1 MSAYWDSIDN
11 TQRIYK
17 VDKKKTSSYKR
28 LHGCAEDNRF
38 SAKVMGYVGYIV
50 IGSVLLLIVAIDL
63 SRFQTI
69 ALCKRKDRLANSFDR
84 V

>member
-1 MSAYWDSIDN
+1 M
-11 TQRIYK
+11 YK

-28 LHGCAEDNRF
+28 LHGCAEDNRL

-50 IGSVLLLIVAIDL
+50 IWSVCLLIVVIDL

-69 ALCKRKDRLANSFDR
+69 AFCKRKDRQANRFDQ